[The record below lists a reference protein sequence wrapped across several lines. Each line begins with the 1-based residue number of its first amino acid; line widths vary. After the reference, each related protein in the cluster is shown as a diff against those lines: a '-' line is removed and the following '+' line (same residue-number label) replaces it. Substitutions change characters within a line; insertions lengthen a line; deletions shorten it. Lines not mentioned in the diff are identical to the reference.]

1 MTSLQKSKSNFLLV
15 MSAFGVLVV
24 GGTALALNTSVN
36 YKTGASNIS
45 ENMSDKLVKRG
56 TSAFSPCKDLDK
68 KYTYAL
74 LGNGVGEKEAPE
86 PRRFGSPKP
95 SAKPVNSPCT
105 PLLVS
110 DKMAE
115 VHVGR
120 RVLVKGVKRDGV
132 FYATEMSS
140 QNDDKVKA
148 SPSSNVKF
156 LGPPVKTD
164 PIYGTD
170 PQN

>member
-1 MTSLQKSKSNFLLV
+1 MTSLQNSKNNFLLA
-15 MSAFGVLVV
+15 MSVFGVFAV
-24 GGTALALNTSVN
+24 GGSAVLLTKNLSVN
-36 YKTGASNIS
+36 YKAGASNV
-45 ENMSDKLVKRG
+45 EQNMSEKLVKRG

-74 LGNGVGEKEAPE
+74 IGNGVGEKEDPE
-86 PRRFGSPKP
+86 SKRFGSPKP

-120 RVLVKGVKRDGV
+120 KVLVKGVKKDGV
-132 FYATEMSS
+132 FYATEISS
-140 QNDDKVKA
+140 QNEDKVR
-148 SPSSNVKF
+148 PSSSPKVKQIR
-156 LGPPVKTD
+156 VTE
-164 PIYGTD
+164 
-170 PQN
+170 PQD